1 MFDKQFIYKKLELL
15 TGYVDFLEPLIAGK
29 DLEIIKKDLILL
41 AAIERYFQ
49 LMVDSMVDINIHIIR
64 ENNLGAPDEMQST
77 FKQLGEFKVLDQG
90 FAERIAPIVVA
101 RNMIV
106 HRYDKLDKDLFLRN
120 LKKNFSDFKTYMIG
134 IQSFIKK

>member
-1 MFDKQFIYKKLELL
+1 MLDKQFIYKKLEML
-15 TGYVDFLEPLIAGK
+15 TGYIDFLEQLIADK
-29 DLEIIKKDLILL
+29 DLEIIKKDLMLL

-49 LMVDSMVDINIHIIR
+49 LTVDLMIDINIHIIR

-77 FKQLGEFKVLDQG
+77 FKQLGEFKALDQS
-90 FAERIAPIVVA
+90 FAERIAPIVGA

-120 LKKNFSDFKTYMIG
+120 LKNNFSDFKTYVME

>member
-29 DLEIIKKDLILL
+29 DLETIKKDLILL

-90 FAERIAPIVVA
+90 FAERIAPIVGA